1 MRSAR
6 GVRPGKGD
14 VRAVVVDIDGTLTD
28 DSRRMS
34 LEAVAALRKVNDSG
48 VVVMLASG
56 NVLPIAYAIS
66 TYMGFDGPIV
76 AENGGIVCH
85 RQKVW
90 VLGHPE
96 RPKEAYEHLLTKM
109 PAERLFTD
117 RWRETEVGLKRD
129 VSLEKVREAL
139 DGREVDVQTTGWAVH
154 IMDKGMDKFLGVRRA
169 CEVAGVPVEKT
180 AAIGDSENDEMM
192 LRECGWGVAIGN
204 AMDKSKRAAS
214 YVTDAGNGAGVVEG
228 LVWLRLLEGGD

>member
-1 MRSAR
+1 MRSGR
-6 GVRPGKGD
+6 GVRPEKGE

-34 LEAVAALRKVNDSG
+34 LEAVAALRRVNDSG

-66 TYMGFDGPIV
+66 TYMGFDGPMV
-76 AENGGIVCH
+76 AEYGGIVCH

-96 RPKEAYEHLLTKM
+96 RPKEAYGHLLTKM

-117 RWRETEVGLKRD
+117 RWRRP
-129 VSLEKVREAL
+129 R
-139 DGREVDVQTTGWAVH
+139 
-154 IMDKGMDKFLGVRRA
+154 
-169 CEVAGVPVEKT
+169 
-180 AAIGDSENDEMM
+180 
-192 LRECGWGVAIGN
+192 
-204 AMDKSKRAAS
+204 
-214 YVTDAGNGAGVVEG
+214 
-228 LVWLRLLEGGD
+228 